1 MNVWPLSFLSTT
13 YPLSHLWTTG
23 GLRKTPVHS
32 YSCESNLLGIDVLF
46 AFVTLPASVHH
57 RVITLAE
64 LKLNSRISVLSS
76 YITQLTVNT

>member
-23 GLRKTPVHS
+23 GLRKMPVHS
-32 YSCESNLLGIDVLF
+32 YSCESNLLGINVVF

-64 LKLNSRISVLSS
+64 LKLNS
-76 YITQLTVNT
+76 